1 PHHPPP
7 PPPPPPPPHLKRQ
20 AVCQNPSHPQTGL
33 QTGFAIFIA
42 AFLPYPDF
50 CLGLKQIGSQIAIE
64 E

>member
-1 PHHPPP
+1 MFNPN
-7 PPPPPPPPHLKRQ
+7 LKRE
-20 AVCQNPSHPQTGL
+20 AVCEIPSEAQSGL

>member
-1 PHHPPP
+1 MSPALQSKCR
-7 PPPPPPPPHLKRQ
+7 LKTF
-20 AVCQNPSHPQTGL
+20 QTA
-33 QTGFAIFIA
+33 FVIFIA